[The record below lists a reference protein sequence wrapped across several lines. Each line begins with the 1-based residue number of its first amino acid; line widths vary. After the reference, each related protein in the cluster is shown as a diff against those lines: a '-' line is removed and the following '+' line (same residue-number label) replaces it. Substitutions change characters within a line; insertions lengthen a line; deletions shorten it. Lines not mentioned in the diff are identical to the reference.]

1 VNRRARR
8 RLAIV
13 LATAALSAAVGAYKP
28 LDRRAAAK
36 AFAEGVAAVQGSDLG
51 AAVEAFTACLA
62 ARPGRADCEA
72 GLSLAQRTLAA
83 EDAARR
89 AAADSK
95 VARIDSEVEALA
107 ARLGGRVNP
116 DGTLDLSFRP
126 PTVQGRSSEAAS
138 EPSEEDRR
146 RAIKHWNEGI
156 KAFQKG
162 DMSAAKDHW
171 TLCGEFDP
179 SNEECVQGLTRL
191 ARTYGGGQ

>member
-1 VNRRARR
+1 MNRRARR

-28 LDRRAAAK
+28 FDRRAAAK
-36 AFAEGVAAVQGSDLG
+36 AFSEGVAAVQASDLG

-72 GLSLAQRTLAA
+72 GLSLARRTLAA
-83 EDAARR
+83 EESARR
-89 AAADSK
+89 AEADAKAARTDT
-95 VARIDSEVEALA
+95 EVEALA

-126 PTVQGRSSEAAS
+126 PKVPERAS
-138 EPSEEDRR
+138 EPSEEDQR